1 MEPRGNSSAVVG
13 EVLTSSEDGSPGFL
27 LRQCETPS

>member
-1 MEPRGNSSAVVG
+1 MEPSSISSAIVG

-27 LRQCETPS
+27 LRQ